1 MKEEKPLNAEQKKKN
16 RIRMLIGI
24 GIVTL
29 LAAVSYVLTSYP
41 ELFERKPDNTSP
53 TSMYSDKL
61 YSYIFYPTDYNLD
74 VTKDEWYMQLDRYLH
89 YKKGAVSEVVLPEE
103 IAGYSDA
110 VRFFQTYFDTVIAG
124 DAETYNTFFT
134 EEYYKNVD
142 PYDRFAPQM
151 LYDIEVEELSETN
164 NDDGT
169 TDWTFNVV
177 YKIHRN
183 DGTFRNDLD
192 SDSSKKLFFELH
204 GDRDGT
210 VRINEITYYKRG

>member
-1 MKEEKPLNAEQKKKN
+1 MQEEKTTTPEQKRKN

-24 GIVTL
+24 GIVTVLAL
-29 LAAVSYVLTSYP
+29 LSYVLTSHP
-41 ELFERKPDNTSP
+41 ELFEKKPEKSSP

-61 YSYIFYPTDYNLD
+61 YSYVFYPTDYNLD
-74 VTKDEWYMQLDRYLH
+74 VTADEWYMQLDRYLH
-89 YKKGAVSEVVLPEE
+89 YKKGAVSVVVLPEE
-103 IAGYSDA
+103 AADYNAA
-110 VRFFQTYFDTVIAG
+110 VKFFLTYFDTVVAG

-134 EEYYKNVD
+134 EDYYESCD

-164 NDDGT
+164 NEDGT

-192 SDSSKKLFFELH
+192 SDSAKKLYFELH
-204 GDRDGT
+204 GDRDGN
-210 VRINEITYYKRG
+210 VKIDYITYYKRA